1 MKIPLSEFE
10 QHLDETILK
19 RGMKYFK
26 GGLVQE
32 PDELSSEEFEFMV
45 HSPLFTKNASGILIG

>member
-10 QHLDETILK
+10 QHVDETILK

-32 PDELSSEEFEFMV
+32 PDELSSREFGFFL
-45 HSPLFTKNASGILIG
+45 SFL